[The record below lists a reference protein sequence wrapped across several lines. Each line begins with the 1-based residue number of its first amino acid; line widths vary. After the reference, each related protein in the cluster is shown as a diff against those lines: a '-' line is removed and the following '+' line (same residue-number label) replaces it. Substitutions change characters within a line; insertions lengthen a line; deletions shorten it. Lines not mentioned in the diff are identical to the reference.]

1 MHTTSGGIRRIGAT
15 VTAVALALLGSVAL
29 AAPASA
35 ADNVP
40 TADGMLTIHKFE
52 QPLVPGGLNNSGEP
66 LADTSGW
73 VPLTGVGFTIQE
85 ITDVDLETTEGW
97 ELAADYAAD
106 PSTADS
112 LGVATTVTTGTNGSI
127 ATTLPIGAYLVTE
140 IASPGATLPGGDTAN
155 ITMTAAP
162 FVVTVPVPTAGGTWN
177 SDVHVYPKNSLSSIT
192 KAPGDPSAL
201 GLGATMPWTIE
212 VKIPTLTAGD
222 EFDQLLVTDTL
233 AAQLAY
239 VAGSATMTVDGT
251 AVEFTDSTAGQD
263 VSLAVSGTGFGT
275 LTAHQGETL
284 MVTFDTTVIAAGA
297 IDNTASVVLNGSA
310 PIESDAVTT
319 YWGQIQIVKHAEGDE
334 ATRLAGAVFTVHSTE
349 ADGTSGANP
358 IEFPGGQTE
367 FTTLADGTVVI
378 PGLFVGNEA
387 TSTTTYWLHEVEAP
401 AGYTV
406 NPVAVPV
413 TLSADAVAAAA
424 EILVPNPQV
433 PAISLPVTGGDGTM
447 ALMIGGG
454 GLLLLAAGA
463 ALVIARRR
471 PVDPAA
477 H

>member
-73 VPLTGVGFTIQE
+73 VPLTGVDFTIQQ
-85 ITDVDLETTEGW
+85 IADVDLETTEGW

-162 FVVTVPVPTAGGTWN
+162 FVVTVPVPTGDGTWN
-177 SDVHVYPKNSLSSIT
+177 SDVHVYPKNSLSAIT
-192 KAPGDPSAL
+192 KAPGTPSTL
-201 GLGATMPWTIE
+201 GLGATLPWTIE

-222 EFDQLLVTDTL
+222 TFTQLDIADTL
-233 AAQLAY
+233 VDQLAY
-239 VAGSATMTVDGT
+239 AGAPALTIDG
-251 AVEFTDSTAGQD
+251 APIAFTDSTSGQD
-263 VSLAVSGTGFGT
+263 VLLSVTDFAMLTANQGKT
-275 LTAHQGETL
+275 LT
-284 MVTFDTTVIAAGA
+284 VTFNTTVEGAGA
-297 IDNTASVVLNGSA
+297 IANTASVVINGST
-310 PIESDAVTT
+310 PIESGATSS
-319 YWGQIQIVKHAEGDE
+319 YWGQIQIVKHAEGNED
-334 ATRLAGAVFTVHSTE
+334 TRLAGAVFTVHSSET
-349 ADGTSGANP
+349 DGTSGANA
-358 IEFPGGQTE
+358 IVVDGQEE
-367 FTTLADGTVVI
+367 FTTGADGTIVI

-387 TSTTTYWLHEVEAP
+387 TSTATYWLHEVEAP

-406 NPVAVPV
+406 NPVAIPV
-413 TLSADAVAAAA
+413 SLSADALDAATA
-424 EILVPNPQV
+424 ILVPNPQV
-433 PAISLPVTGGDGTM
+433 SAITLPVTGGDGTM

-471 PVDPAA
+471 PVEPAA